1 MTRESPRI
9 EPGWY
14 KDPADPT
21 TQRWWDGEGWIGDP
35 LPADVTPPPG
45 PPTVTTPARSGG
57 FGIGRGGQAG
67 PAGSAP
73 PGTGSAGTGTA
84 GSGIRRTPA
93 GPGRTGTPPVP
104 GARPPGYRP
113 TAPPQPHGYPL
124 ATLGARLVA
133 RLIDI
138 SLVFL
143 LNVLVNGWFVY
154 QYVQEIWPIVTEA
167 QQRMLNGEPLGD
179 LPESSQAQNLMFII
193 LIIAAALWFAY
204 EVPAVANNGQTPG
217 KRLLGIKVV
226 RLEADQPLGFG
237 RSFRRWNTMGLP
249 TLLWFC
255 FGVGFLLQLIDVLF
269 ALFDRSMQQALHDK
283 SAHTAVVAL
292 TPHPRKEAPDA
303 PADPS

>member
-1 MTRESPRI
+1 MARESPHI
-9 EPGWY
+9 APGWY

-45 PPTVTTPARSGG
+45 PPPAAKAPGPGASAGPGTPGIPKGPGRPG
-57 FGIGRGGQAG
+57 FGA
-67 PAGSAP
+67 
-73 PGTGSAGTGTA
+73 AGTGTP
-84 GSGIRRTPA
+84 GSGT
-93 GPGRTGTPPVP
+93 GPGGVPGPGVP
-104 GARPPGYRP
+104 GAPPPPPRLHTQVRPG
-113 TAPPQPHGYPL
+113 APARPHGYPL
-124 ATLGARLVA
+124 ASLGARLVA

-138 SLVFL
+138 GLVFL
-143 LNVLVNGWFVY
+143 LNVVVNGWFVY
-154 QYVQEIWPIVTEA
+154 QYVVEMWPIVTEA
-167 QQRMLNGEPLGD
+167 QRRMLAGEPLGD
-179 LPESSQAQNLMFII
+179 LPENSQAQNLMFVI

-237 RSFRRWNTMGLP
+237 RSLRRWNTMGLP

-255 FGVGFLLQLIDVLF
+255 FGIGFLLQLIDVLF

-283 SAHTAVVAL
+283 SALTAVVAL
-292 TPHPRKEAPDA
+292 TPDPRKEAPHA
-303 PADPS
+303 PTDPS

>member
-1 MTRESPRI
+1 VPPFSRAR
-9 EPGWY
+9 
-14 KDPADPT
+14 PAGY
-21 TQRWWDGEGWIGDP
+21 Q
-35 LPADVTPPPG
+35 PAP
-45 PPTVTTPARSGG
+45 PAR
-57 FGIGRGGQAG
+57 
-67 PAGSAP
+67 
-73 PGTGSAGTGTA
+73 
-84 GSGIRRTPA
+84 
-93 GPGRTGTPPVP
+93 
-104 GARPPGYRP
+104 
-113 TAPPQPHGYPL
+113 PHGYPL

-138 SLVFL
+138 GLVFL

-154 QYVQEIWPIVTEA
+154 QYVKEIWPIVTEA

-226 RLEADQPLGFG
+226 RLESNQPLGFG

-255 FGVGFLLQLIDVLF
+255 FGIGFLLQLIDVLF

-292 TPHPRKEAPDA
+292 APHPRKEAPDA
-303 PADPS
+303 PTDPS